1 MNFVYILVLILLTLS
16 SCMNLIR
23 WGRIAQ
29 REHYI
34 HGYVTKFFFRWV
46 RLVPFNNLYFLLAI
60 VLALFS
66 LWSPYPA
73 IFLSALTLL
82 TPRGLDFRHR
92 TTKVNLTERLR
103 RLNILYCGLV
113 VLISILS
120 VLMDLGYFLAII
132 TNLFSYYVYDQALRL
147 TKGYEKNTSQKFII
161 DAENELKK
169 FEGPIIAITGSYS
182 KTTTKNTL
190 AQILSQKNKTFV
202 TPESFNNRLGI
213 AKAINE
219 NLKKDDEI
227 SIIEMGTYGFG
238 EIREMCSWV
247 RPHISVITGIAPVH
261 LERMKTL
268 ENILDAKSEIVDLT
282 GSVVINGDDPLIL
295 NQARLWT
302 AQKMVIDCSI
312 TSERAAVFVDYKNKF
327 HSIYIGGEF
336 IGNVEAP
343 KILQLSISLSVG
355 VMVALE
361 LDVKSYLENLGELEK
376 TEHRQTILQGSMG
389 QTIIDN
395 SFNSNPISFISS
407 LETLEDF
414 ETEGKKYLITPGMV
428 ELGSEQFSY
437 NFEFAHY
444 ASEIIDEALIVG
456 FTNKGPLM
464 LAFEENNIPVKYF
477 KNRDLAVSYLNSV
490 VNENDVVLFENDLPD
505 HHP

>member
-1 MNFVYILVLILLTLS
+1 MNLIYIIVIFLLTLS
-16 SCMNLIR
+16 SCISSVR
-23 WGRIAQ
+23 WGRVAQ

-34 HGYVTKFFFRWV
+34 PGYVTKFYFRWV
-46 RLVPFNNLYFLLAI
+46 RLVPFNNLYFFFCL
-60 VLALFS
+60 VLIISS

-73 IFLSALTLL
+73 IILAVVTLFTPVGLS
-82 TPRGLDFRHR
+82 FQYR
-92 TTKVNLTERLR
+92 TSKVSMTQRLKRLNLTYYL
-103 RLNILYCGLV
+103 L
-113 VLISILS
+113 LIIISAVSIY
-120 VLMDLGYFLAII
+120 MDLGYFLAMLA
-132 TNLFSYYVYDQALRL
+132 NLFSFYVYDQSLRI
-147 TKGYEKNTSQKFII
+147 TKGYEKNTSQKFID
-161 DAENELKK
+161 DAEDELKN
-169 FEGPIIAITGSYS
+169 FQGPIVAITGSYS
-182 KTTTKNTL
+182 KTTTKNIL
-190 AQILSQKNKTFV
+190 SQILSQKNKTFV

-219 NLKKDDEI
+219 NLKRDDEI
-227 SIIEMGTYGFG
+227 AIVEMGTYGFG

-282 GSVVINGDDPLIL
+282 GSVVINGDDELLL

-312 TSERAAVFVDYKNKF
+312 TSERAAVYVDFKDGIHKV
-327 HSIYIGGEF
+327 YIGGEF
-336 IGNVEAP
+336 IGDITAP

-355 VMVALE
+355 VMVSLE
-361 LDVKSYLENLGELEK
+361 MDVKSYIAKLDTLEK
-376 TEHRQTILQGSMG
+376 TDHRQTIVQGNMG

-395 SFNSNPISFISS
+395 SFNSNPVSCISS
-407 LETLEDF
+407 LEVLDEI

-428 ELGSEQFSY
+428 ELGPEQFSY
-437 NFEFAHY
+437 NYEFAHI
-444 ASEIIDEALIVG
+444 ASEVIDEALIVG

-464 LAFEENNIPVKYF
+464 LAFDENKIPVKYF

-490 VNENDVVLFENDLPD
+490 VKDNDVVLFENDLPD

>member
-1 MNFVYILVLILLTLS
+1 MNLVYILVLILLTLS
-16 SCMNLIR
+16 SCMNSIR

-34 HGYVTKFFFRWV
+34 QGYVTKFYFRWV

-60 VLALFS
+60 VLSLLS

-73 IFLSALTLL
+73 ILLAALTLF
-82 TPRGLDFRHR
+82 TPRGLDFKHR
-92 TTKVNLTERLR
+92 TLKVNLTERLR

-120 VLMDLGYFLAII
+120 ISMDLGYFLALIV
-132 TNLFSYYVYDQALRL
+132 NLFSYIVYDQALRL
-147 TKGYEKNTSQKFII
+147 TKGYEKNISQKYII
-161 DAENELKK
+161 DAENELKN
-169 FEGPIIAITGSYS
+169 FEGPIVAITGSYS

-190 AQILSQKNKTFV
+190 AQILSQKNKTFA

-219 NLKKDDEI
+219 NLKKDDDI
-227 SIIEMGTYGFG
+227 SIIEMGPYGFG

-282 GSVVINGDDPLIL
+282 GSVVINGDDPLLL

-302 AQKMVIDCSI
+302 AQKMVIDCST
-312 TSERAAVFVDYKNKF
+312 TSERAAVFVDYNNKM

-336 IGNVEAP
+336 VGNVEAP

-361 LDVKSYLENLGELEK
+361 LDVKSYIENLGELEK
-376 TEHRQTILQGSMG
+376 TDHRQTILQGSMG

-414 ETEGKKYLITPGMV
+414 ENEGKKYLITPGMV

-437 NFEFAHY
+437 NFEFAHF

>member
-1 MNFVYILVLILLTLS
+1 MNLLYIFVLILLTLS
-16 SCMNLIR
+16 SCLNSVR

-34 HGYVTKFFFRWV
+34 SGYVTKFYFRWV
-46 RLVPFNNLYFLLAI
+46 RLVPFNNLYFFLAI
-60 VLALFS
+60 ILALLS

-73 IFLSALTLL
+73 LLLSVLTLV
-82 TPRGLDFRHR
+82 TPLGLDFKYR
-92 TTKVNLTERLR
+92 TTKVNLTERLK
-103 RLNILYCGLV
+103 RLNIIYCILI
-113 VLISILS
+113 VLISIVSLT
-120 VLMDLGYFLAII
+120 MDLGYFIALVA
-132 TNLFSYYVYDQALRL
+132 NLFSFYVYDQALRL
-147 TKGYEKNTSQKFII
+147 TKGYEKNKSEKFII
-161 DAENELKK
+161 DAENELKM
-169 FEGPIIAITGSYS
+169 FDGPIIAITGSYS
-182 KTTTKNTL
+182 KTTTKNIL
-190 AQILSQKNKTFV
+190 SQILSQKNKTFV

-282 GSVVINGDDPLIL
+282 GSVVINGDDPLLL

-302 AQKMVIDCSI
+302 AQKMVIDCST
-312 TSERAAVFVDYKNKF
+312 TSERAAVFVDYKNKL
-327 HSIYIGGEF
+327 HSVYIGGEF
-336 IGNVEAP
+336 IGNVEGP

-361 LDVKSYLENLGELEK
+361 LNVKSYLESLGELEK
-376 TEHRQTILQGSMG
+376 TDHRQTILQGNMG

-414 ETEGKKYLITPGMV
+414 NGAGKKYLITPGMV

-437 NFEFAHY
+437 NYEFAHY
-444 ASEIIDEALIVG
+444 ASEVIDEALIVG
-456 FTNKGPLM
+456 YTNKGPLM

-490 VNENDVVLFENDLPD
+490 VNENDIVLFENDLPD

>member
-34 HGYVTKFFFRWV
+34 HGYVSKFFFRWV

-312 TSERAAVFVDYKNKF
+312 TSERAAVFVEYKNKF

-376 TEHRQTILQGSMG
+376 TDHRQTILQGSMG

-407 LETLEDF
+407 LETLENF

-444 ASEIIDEALIVG
+444 ASEIVDEALIVG

-490 VNENDVVLFENDLPD
+490 VNENDIVLFENDLPD

>member
-1 MNFVYILVLILLTLS
+1 MNLFYILVLVFLTLS
-16 SCMNLIR
+16 SCLNVIR
-23 WGRIAQ
+23 WGRVAQ

-34 HGYVTKFFFRWV
+34 PGYVTKFFFRWV
-46 RLVPFNNLYFLLAI
+46 RLVPFNNLYFFLAI
-60 VLALFS
+60 ILALLS

-73 IFLSALTLL
+73 LLLSVLTLV
-82 TPRGLDFRHR
+82 TPIGLDFKHR
-92 TTKVNLTERLR
+92 TSKINITERLK
-103 RLNILYCGLV
+103 RLNIIYCILV
-113 VLISILS
+113 VLISIVSLS
-120 VLMDLGYFLAII
+120 MDLGYFLALVV
-132 TNLFSYYVYDQALRL
+132 NLFSFYIYDQALRF
-147 TKGYEKNTSQKFII
+147 TKNYEKNTSEKFIV
-161 DAENELKK
+161 DAEQKLKN

-182 KTTTKNTL
+182 KTTTKNIL
-190 AQILSQKNKTFV
+190 AQILSQKNKTFA

-219 NLKKDDEI
+219 NLKNNDEI

-282 GSVVINGDDPLIL
+282 GSVIINGDDSLLL

-302 AQKMVIDCSI
+302 AQKMVIDCST
-312 TSERAAVFVDYKNKF
+312 TSERAAVFVDYKNNV
-327 HSIYIGGEF
+327 HSVYIGGEF
-336 IGNVEAP
+336 IGNVEGP

-355 VMVALE
+355 VLVALE
-361 LDVKSYLENLGELEK
+361 LDVKSYLDNLGELEK
-376 TEHRQTILQGSMG
+376 TDHRQTILQGSMG

-395 SFNSNPISFISS
+395 SFNSNPISCISS
-407 LETLEDF
+407 LETLEDLS
-414 ETEGKKYLITPGMV
+414 TEGKKYLITPGMV

-437 NFEFAHY
+437 NYEFAHF

-456 FTNKGPLM
+456 FTNRGPLM
-464 LAFEENNIPVKYF
+464 LAFEENNIPVKFF

-490 VNENDVVLFENDLPD
+490 VNENDIVLFENDLPD

>member
-1 MNFVYILVLILLTLS
+1 MNS
-16 SCMNLIR
+16 IR

-34 HGYVTKFFFRWV
+34 QGYVTKFYFRWV

-60 VLALFS
+60 ILALLS

-82 TPRGLDFRHR
+82 TPRGLDFKHR
-92 TTKVNLTERLR
+92 TTKINLTERLR
-103 RLNILYCGLV
+103 RLNIIYCGLI

-120 VLMDLGYFLAII
+120 LSMDLGYFLALIA
-132 TNLFSYYVYDQALRL
+132 NLFSYYVYDQALRL
-147 TKGYEKNTSQKFII
+147 TKGYEKNASQKFVI
-161 DAENELKK
+161 DAENKLIN
-169 FEGPIIAITGSYS
+169 FEGPIVAITGSYS

-190 AQILSQKNKTFV
+190 AQILSKKNKTFV

-213 AKAINE
+213 AKSINE
-219 NLKKDDEI
+219 NLHKDDEI

-247 RPHISVITGIAPVH
+247 KPHISVITGIAPVH
-261 LERMKTL
+261 LERMKSL

-282 GSVVINGDDPLIL
+282 GSVIINGDDPLLL

-302 AQKMVIDCSI
+302 AQKMVIDCST
-312 TSERAAVFVDYKNKF
+312 TSERAAVFVDYKNSF

-336 IGNVEAP
+336 IGNVKAP

-361 LDVKSYLENLGELEK
+361 LDVKSYIENLGELEK
-376 TEHRQTILQGSMG
+376 TDHRQTILQGSMG

-407 LETLEDF
+407 LEALEDF
-414 ETEGKKYLITPGMV
+414 ETKGKKYLITPGMV

-437 NFEFAHY
+437 NFEFAHF
-444 ASEIIDEALIVG
+444 ASEIIDEAFIVG

-464 LAFEENNIPVKYF
+464 LAFEENKIPVKYF

-490 VNENDVVLFENDLPD
+490 VNENDVILFENDLPD

>member
-1 MNFVYILVLILLTLS
+1 MNLVYILVLILLTLS
-16 SCMNLIR
+16 SCMNSIR

-34 HGYVTKFFFRWV
+34 QGYVTKFYFRWV
-46 RLVPFNNLYFLLAI
+46 RLVPFNNLYFFLAI
-60 VLALFS
+60 MLSLLS
-66 LWSPYPA
+66 LWSPFPA
-73 IFLSALTLL
+73 ILLAALTLF
-82 TPRGLDFRHR
+82 TPRGLDFKHR
-92 TTKVNLTERLR
+92 TTKVNITERLR

-113 VLISILS
+113 VLMSILS
-120 VLMDLGYFLAII
+120 ISMELGYFLALIV
-132 TNLFSYYVYDQALRL
+132 NLFSYFVYDQALRL
-147 TKGYEKNTSQKFII
+147 TKGYEKNASQKYII
-161 DAENELKK
+161 DAENELKN
-169 FEGPIIAITGSYS
+169 FEGPIVAITGSYS

-282 GSVVINGDDPLIL
+282 GSVVINGDDPLLL

-302 AQKMVIDCSI
+302 AQKMVIDCST
-312 TSERAAVFVDYKNKF
+312 TSERAAVFVDYNNKL
-327 HSIYIGGEF
+327 HSIYIGGELV
-336 IGNVEAP
+336 GTVEAP

-361 LDVKSYLENLGELEK
+361 LDVKSYIKNLGELEK
-376 TEHRQTILQGSMG
+376 TDHRQTILQGSMG

-414 ETEGKKYLITPGMV
+414 ENEGKKYLITPGMV

-437 NFEFAHY
+437 NFEFAHF

-490 VNENDVVLFENDLPD
+490 VNENDIVLFENDLPD